1 MRKFILIAA
10 FVLASATAQAGGTRG
25 LALASGDEPA
35 AAEQPK
41 AAETPKPAEAPKS
54 VSRPA
59 AVNLSDQQPQ
69 ADEARPG
76 PGRNSHTPRAERPR
90 RKRGLTLTR
99 VVYELHRHG
108 IYW

>member
-1 MRKFILIAA
+1 MRKLILIAA

-41 AAETPKPAEAPKS
+41 AAEAPKPAEAPKS

-59 AVNLSDQQPQ
+59 AVNLSEQPQ
-69 ADEARPG
+69 TDQAGPG
-76 PGRNSHTPRAERPR
+76 PDRNTHTPRAERPR
-90 RKRGLTLTR
+90 RKRGLTEAR
-99 VVYELHRHG
+99 VIYELHRHG
-108 IYW
+108 VYW

>member
-1 MRKFILIAA
+1 MRKLILIAA

-25 LALASGDEPA
+25 LALASGDGPTTA
-35 AAEQPK
+35 TQPNG
-41 AAETPKPAEAPKS
+41 AEAPKS
-54 VSRPA
+54 VSRPP
-59 AVNLSDQQPQ
+59 AVNLPEQPQ

-76 PGRNSHTPRAERPR
+76 ADRNTRMRRAEMPR
-90 RKRGLTLTR
+90 HRHVWTLAR

>member
-10 FVLASATAQAGGTRG
+10 FVLVSATAQAGGTRG

-35 AAEQPK
+35 AVTQPN
-41 AAETPKPAEAPKS
+41 AAEAPKPAEAPKS

-59 AVNLSDQQPQ
+59 AVNLSEQPQ
-69 ADEARPG
+69 ADEVRPG
-76 PGRNSHTPRAERPR
+76 GDRNTHMRRTERPR
-90 RKRGLTLTR
+90 RRHGSTLTR

>member
-35 AAEQPK
+35 AATQPN
-41 AAETPKPAEAPKS
+41 AAEAPKPAEAPKS

-59 AVNLSDQQPQ
+59 AVNLSDQPQ

-76 PGRNSHTPRAERPR
+76 ADRNTRMRRAERPR
-90 RKRGLTLTR
+90 RRHGLTLTR